1 MSQVDLVTGAF
12 GFTGRHI
19 AARLLGRGGRVRTLS
34 GLPSP
39 TGSKIEALPYS
50 FEDRGRLVASLEGVQ
65 TLYNTYWVRFDH
77 GRVSYERA
85 VANTR
90 SLFAAARDAGVQRV
104 VHVSIANPE
113 GNSDLPYYRGKE
125 LLERELVGSGMSYAI
140 LRPTVL
146 FGDRGILIN
155 NIAWLLRR
163 LPVFAI
169 VRREYGLQPVHV
181 DDLARVAVEAGDSNE
196 ALIADVAGPEVF
208 TYEELVRAIRGSVGS
223 RSLVVHVPAVL
234 GLWLGRVLGLFVR
247 DVLVTRDELRGLRR
261 NLLVSLE
268 EPRGEISL
276 REWLERNRDSVGTQ
290 YLSELGLHYR
300 DREARDREAR
310 AANSSAG

>member
-1 MSQVDLVTGAF
+1 MGDSSRAS
-12 GFTGRHI
+12 
-19 AARLLGRGGRVRTLS
+19 RGYIRS
-34 GLPSP
+34 N
-39 TGSKIEALPYS
+39 
-50 FEDRGRLVASLEGVQ
+50 
-65 TLYNTYWVRFDH
+65 NTYWVRFDH

-90 SLFAAARDAGVQRV
+90 SLFAAAREAGVQRV

-146 FGDRGILIN
+146 FEDRGILIN

-169 VRREYGLQPVHV
+169 VRGEYGLQPVHV

-196 ALIADVAGPEVF
+196 ALIVDVAGPEVF
-208 TYEELVRAIRGSVGS
+208 TYEELVRAIRSSVRS

-247 DVLVTRDELRGLRR
+247 DVLVTREELRGLRR

-276 REWLERNRDSVGTQ
+276 RDWLERNRDSVGLQ

-300 DREARDREAR
+300 DREAR